1 MQIQRSL
8 KHFCPSTSVP
18 LRARFAKLA
27 VLGST
32 LLLAA
37 ILAAFVLYP
46 AGHVSQTQTNFFHTS
61 GQTHAI
67 GQQIAG
73 SGPGDSPPATPTPT
87 PTPTP

>member
-8 KHFCPSTSVP
+8 KHPYPRTSTF
-18 LRARFAKLA
+18 LRARFVRLM

-37 ILAAFVLYP
+37 ILAVFVLYP
-46 AGHVSQTQTNFFHTS
+46 GGHVSQTQIHFSHTS
-61 GQTHAI
+61 GQTHTV

-73 SGPGDSPPATPTPT
+73 SGPGDSPPSTPTPT
-87 PTPTP
+87 PTP